1 MTGSVVTVNGM
12 YDESIMERHDFWWLT
27 VCKMVDQVKLDHR
40 TVLAQKP
47 EGNKMQWGKKIKKE
61 YYFFIFHLSLFLLL
75 VLISFSVFFYP
86 LFPADN

>member
-1 MTGSVVTVNGM
+1 MTVNGT

-27 VCKMVDQVKLDHR
+27 VCKVVDQVKLDHR

-61 YYFFIFHLSLFLLL
+61 YHLFIFHLSFPSFNPDILFCLFL
-75 VLISFSVFFYP
+75 SSVSSW
-86 LFPADN
+86 

>member
-1 MTGSVVTVNGM
+1 MTVNGT

-47 EGNKMQWGKKIKKE
+47 EGNKMQWGKKIKKRILLF
-61 YYFFIFHLSLFLLL
+61 YFPSLSFPSFSPDILFCLFL
-75 VLISFSVFFYP
+75 SSVSSW
-86 LFPADN
+86 